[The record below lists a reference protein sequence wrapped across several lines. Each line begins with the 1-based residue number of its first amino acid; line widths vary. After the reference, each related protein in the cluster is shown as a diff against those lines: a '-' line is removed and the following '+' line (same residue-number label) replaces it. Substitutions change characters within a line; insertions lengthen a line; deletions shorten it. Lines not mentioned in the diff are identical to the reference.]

1 MYLFKLLAVKFHFI
15 LKLSCLLVPMW
26 HVHCWSAIALTLSLI
41 WSWLGTPIAHA
52 SPPPS
57 SHASWFPNAVY
68 LSRHFDS
75 SIEANT
81 TQHFAS
87 PHTHLAIT
95 RRACH
100 FFSSRSALLLSFLLA
115 EALAD
120 RCSDLSPRCN
130 IPEWPTQVLPNQ
142 AAASSWCC
150 SVKLLWEKY
159 VSLLPL
165 NTVNVYPSHSVSIV
179 RLLTRPVPVISR
191 SAVRQ

>member
-1 MYLFKLLAVKFHFI
+1 MHRRRRRRMHPGSRTLSTYHVTSIPASKPTPRNTLQVHIHILPSPRGPAISSLLALPCF
-15 LKLSCLLVPMW
+15 CL
-26 HVHCWSAIALTLSLI
+26 
-41 WSWLGTPIAHA
+41 
-52 SPPPS
+52 
-57 SHASWFPNAVY
+57 
-68 LSRHFDS
+68 
-75 SIEANT
+75 
-81 TQHFAS
+81 
-87 PHTHLAIT
+87 
-95 RRACH
+95 
-100 FFSSRSALLLSFLLA
+100 FLLA

-142 AAASSWCC
+142 AAASSWCF

-165 NTVNVYPSHSVSIV
+165 NTVNVYPSRSISIV